1 MNSNIWIFN
10 QYAITPDMPG
20 GTRHYELSK
29 RLVEKGCNVTIFASS
44 FHYQKFADSKLS
56 ENEKYKI
63 EVKDNVAFIWIKSF
77 PYKKNNWK
85 RIVNMLTYSLRA
97 YKLSQILLKREKINL
112 PDVVVGSSVH
122 LFSVLVAYF
131 ISKKLK
137 VKFIMEV
144 RDLWPATLIE
154 FKKILK
160 YHPLITFLSLL
171 EKFLVNRADILITV
185 LPNVHLYYS
194 KFNIEEKNIIWIPNG
209 VHTDVFKAET
219 KKKEEFT
226 IMYAGIF
233 GLEGNLETLIQAA
246 KILKQQQN
254 GIKFI
259 LLGSGE
265 RKKLLLELV
274 EKYELQ
280 NVEFRNP
287 VGKEKMPAML
297 AGADVFWLGTRKVKN
312 LYKYGFSFNKLFE
325 YLAAGRPIIFS
336 IDSEYNPVKEADAG
350 LTIPPEDARAL
361 SDAITTLFLMPK
373 NELRQLGENGRKYA
387 RKYYDWDILSQKLYD
402 LIQNL

>member
-29 RLVEKGCNVTIFASS
+29 RLVEKGCTVTIFASS
-44 FHYQKFADSKLS
+44 FHYHRFTDVKLLKY
-56 ENEKYKI
+56 EKYKI
-63 EVKDNVAFIWIKSF
+63 EVKDNVTFIWIKSF

-85 RIVNMLTYSLRA
+85 RIVNMLTYSMRA
-97 YKLSQILLKREKINL
+97 YKLSQILLKRGKINL

-160 YHPLITFLSLL
+160 YHPFITFLGLL

-185 LPNVHLYYS
+185 LPNAHLYYS
-194 KFNIEEKNIIWIPNG
+194 KFNIEEKNIVWIPNG
-209 VHTDVFKAET
+209 VHTDMFTAKTSAREN
-219 KKKEEFT
+219 FT
-226 IMYAGIF
+226 IMYTGIF

-246 KILKQQQN
+246 KILEQKQN
-254 GIKFI
+254 SIEFV
-259 LLGSGE
+259 LLGNGE
-265 RKKLLLELV
+265 MKKFLLELV
-274 EKYELQ
+274 EKYKLK
-280 NVEFRNP
+280 NVEFRSS
-287 VGKEKMPAML
+287 VGKEKIPAVL
-297 AGADVFWLGTRKVKN
+297 AEADVLWLGTRKVKN
-312 LYKYGFSFNKLFE
+312 LYKYGFSFNKLFD
-325 YLAAGRPIIFS
+325 YLASGRPIIFS
-336 IDSEYNPVKEADAG
+336 IDSEYNPVKEAGAG
-350 LTIPPEDARAL
+350 LTVPPENAPAL
-361 SDAITTLFLMPK
+361 SKAIIKLFEMPEIERK
-373 NELRQLGENGRKYA
+373 LLGENGRKYA
-387 RKYYDWDILSQKLYD
+387 KKYYDWDVLSQKFID
-402 LIQNL
+402 LINNL